1 MTSFTVGADPS
12 RAPIALS
19 QAAFL
24 ARCAARPAERNALI
38 DVARGLAL
46 IGILIP
52 HFTLIAI
59 AIGDLGGLRAPYLSD
74 FQFVDEAE
82 LFVFFSGYVN
92 GLADGQRAIRDGYKA
107 VIRQTVRR
115 IWQIFR
121 AILFTVAL
129 AVALSWPLFSDRAI
143 LAGLDMLPFEENGR
157 SALAAIATLAH
168 STLFINILALYL
180 LLFATTPLFI
190 WGFRTNAAGMAIA
203 SATVWLLVQLGP
215 LHVTGNWAGVASF
228 NPFAWQA
235 LFAMGVFLGMQH
247 GFDTL
252 VAGLSRRHL
261 MLLVAICLG
270 FFALRTGLRVSP
282 WLAEAAR
289 PFWHKG
295 AFAPLRV
302 ANFVAFVPLFMLA
315 VGWFSRALPSLARL
329 VGRAGAMSLEMFCAG
344 VVLSLLMAFAFV
356 TLGGSVTAYAIALT
370 GGLVVYLLLV
380 PPLEYVS

>member
-1 MTSFTVGADPS
+1 MTSLTAGIDP
-12 RAPIALS
+12 RIDPIALS

-24 ARCAARPAERNALI
+24 SRCAARPVERNALI

-52 HFTLIAI
+52 HFTLIAW
-59 AIGDLGGLRAPYLSD
+59 AIGDLGGLRAPYVSD

-92 GLADGQRAIRDGYKA
+92 GLVDGRRAIRDGYGA
-107 VIRQTVRR
+107 VIRQTMRR

-143 LAGLDMLPFEENGR
+143 LAALDLLPFEENGPA
-157 SALAAIATLAH
+157 ALAAIVTLDH

-190 WGFRTNAAGMAIA
+190 WGFRKNVAAMAAA
-203 SATVWLLVQLGP
+203 SAFVWLLVQLGP
-215 LHVTGNWAGVASF
+215 LHLTGNWAGVGAF

-252 VAGLSRRHL
+252 ISGLSRRNL
-261 MLLVAICLG
+261 ALLVGICLG
-270 FFALRTGLRVSP
+270 FFALRTGIRVSP
-282 WLAEAAR
+282 WLADAAR
-289 PFWHKG
+289 PLWHKG
-295 AFAPLRV
+295 AFAPLRA
-302 ANFVAFVPLFMLA
+302 ANLVAFVPLFMLA
-315 VGWFSRALPSLARL
+315 VGWFSRAMPRLAHL

-356 TLGGSVTAYAIALT
+356 TLGGSFMAYAIALA